1 MGRIDHQVKIRGYRI
16 EMGEIETAL
25 CDLEQVGQAV
35 VVAREDEPGEKR
47 LVAYVVA
54 CKEIEMQEL
63 QDSLK
68 QNLPEYMIPADF
80 VMLESMPLTPNGKV
94 DRRALPAPAKNML
107 RSKQDYVAPRTDT
120 ESLLAQIWSE
130 ILGLERVGVEDN
142 FFTLGGHS
150 LQATRVVARMRD
162 ALKMDVPLPLL
173 FQATTIAKLA
183 EVVEQLKQE
192 NASGRSAAAL
202 PQIEPVDRDE
212 IFVLIDED

>member
-1 MGRIDHQVKIRGYRI
+1 
-16 EMGEIETAL
+16 
-25 CDLEQVGQAV
+25 
-35 VVAREDEPGEKR
+35 
-47 LVAYVVA
+47 
-54 CKEIEMQEL
+54 
-63 QDSLK
+63 
-68 QNLPEYMIPADF
+68 
-80 VMLESMPLTPNGKV
+80 
-94 DRRALPAPAKNML
+94 LPAPAKNKL
-107 RSKQDYVAPRTDT
+107 RSTHDYVAPRTET

-192 NASGRSAAAL
+192 NTAGRSAAVL
-202 PQIEPVDRDE
+202 PQIEPVDRE
-212 IFVLIDED
+212 AVFVLIDED